1 MLFSQERLTG
11 RPVWYVFEKLK
22 LVLDEAVKLVNF
34 IKARGTNSRI
44 FKALCEDMMSPHSSS
59 LFHTEVRWLSRGKQ
73 IEKLLDEFDDEV
85 WGGYSDDNL
94 DPDENE
100 NEENECSYNTGT
112 EQSSAD
118 DSDTELENSC
128 SDISYHESDDD
139 LPLTLRNKYF
149 VGKDGTKWARRP
161 PNQRVRTSRVN
172 IVLEKPGVIGDA
184 KNANSIL
191 DAWNLFFTYEI
202 VENIVACTNI
212 FIDVNIR
219 SKFGRERDARY
230 TTIPE
235 MKALFGVLYIIG
247 ALKNGHR
254 STKDMW
260 SSDGCNIDILKCA
273 MSEKRFLFLLRCIRF
288 DDIRGREE
296 RKKLD
301 KMTHI
306 RKVFDDFTINCKKSY
321 SLSEYVT
328 LDEKLQSFRGRC
340 SFRQYMPN
348 KPAKYGIKI
357 FALCDS
363 VNYYTSNLEVYVGIQ
378 PAGPYT
384 IDNSAASIT
393 KRMVNI
399 VYNSGRNVT
408 MDNWFT
414 SIPLAD
420 DLLKKKVT
428 IIGTIRKNKR
438 EIPPSFASS
447 KNRPVFSSFFGFSN
461 NKTLVSYKAN
471 KKKIVMLI
479 STIHHDKNIANEE
492 KLKPEIIMAYNSTK
506 SGVDTM
512 DYMTENYTVA
522 RTSARWPLT
531 IFYALMNIGGIN
543 SQIIY
548 QANTKIK
555 ISRLQFL
562 KTLGRELMEEHV
574 QCRMTIPAVRVEVK
588 SSIRKYFNIQPLQE
602 SRVRASGRCS
612 FCERTRDRKT
622 TKVCTTCIKLIC
634 RDHLISVC
642 PECYACA

>member
-1 MLFSQERLTG
+1 M
-11 RPVWYVFEKLK
+11 
-22 LVLDEAVKLVNF
+22 DE
-34 IKARGTNSRI
+34 
-44 FKALCEDMMSPHSSS
+44 H
-59 LFHTEVRWLSRGKQ
+59 Q
-73 IEKLLDEFDDEV
+73 IENLLDEFEDEI
-85 WGGYSDDNL
+85 WGGNSDDDL
-94 DPDENE
+94 DLDENKNNE
-100 NEENECSYNTGT
+100 NECLDNTDT

-118 DSDTELENSC
+118 DSDTELQNSC

-149 VGKDGTKWARRP
+149 IGKDGTKWARRP
-161 PNQRVRTSRVN
+161 PTK
-172 IVLEKPGVIGDA
+172 E
-184 KNANSIL
+184 
-191 DAWNLFFTYEI
+191 EM
-202 VENIVACTNI
+202 
-212 FIDVNIR
+212 
-219 SKFGRERDARY
+219 DARF
-230 TTIPE
+230 TTVQE

-306 RKVFDDFTINCKKSY
+306 RKVFDDFTMNCKKSY
-321 SLSEYVT
+321 ALSEYVT

-340 SFRQYMPN
+340 PFRQYMPN

-363 VNYYTSNLEVYVGIQ
+363 VNCYTSNLEVYVGTQ
-378 PAGPYT
+378 PAGPYAV
-384 IDNSAASIT
+384 DNSAASIT
-393 KRMVNI
+393 KRMH
-399 VYNSGRNVT
+399 SLSRR
-408 MDNWFT
+408 FT
-414 SIPLAD
+414 E
-420 DLLKKKVT
+420 KKVT

-438 EIPPSFASS
+438 EVPPSFASS
-447 KNRPVFSSFFGFSN
+447 KNRSVFSSYFGFSN

-471 KKKIVMLI
+471 KNKIVILI
-479 STIHHDKNIANEE
+479 STMHHDKQIAQVNKE
-492 KLKPEIIMAYNSTK
+492 KLKPEIIMDYNRTK

-548 QANTKIK
+548 QANTKNK

-574 QCRMTIPAVRVEVK
+574 QNRITIPAVRIEVK
-588 SSIRKYFNIQPLQE
+588 SSIRKYFNVQQLQE
-602 SRVRASGRCS
+602 SRVKASGRCS
-612 FCERTRDRKT
+612 FCERSKDRKT
-622 TKVCTTCIKLIC
+622 TKVLRNNAYPTYPEFTTFISRLKTFNLFPLTSS
-634 RDHLISVC
+634 RDKYSLAESGFIYSGKKDIVEYFCCGLVLHHWEKEDN
-642 PECYACA
+642 P

>member
-1 MLFSQERLTG
+1 M
-11 RPVWYVFEKLK
+11 
-22 LVLDEAVKLVNF
+22 DE
-34 IKARGTNSRI
+34 
-44 FKALCEDMMSPHSSS
+44 H
-59 LFHTEVRWLSRGKQ
+59 Q
-73 IEKLLDEFDDEV
+73 IENLLDEFEDEI
-85 WGGYSDDNL
+85 WGGNSDDDL
-94 DPDENE
+94 DLDENK
-100 NEENECSYNTGT
+100 NDENECSDNTDT

-118 DSDTELENSC
+118 DSDTELQNLC

-149 VGKDGTKWARRP
+149 IGKDGTKWARRP
-161 PNQRVRTSRVN
+161 PNQRVRTSKVN
-172 IVLEKPGVIGDA
+172 IVVEKPGVIGDA
-184 KNANSIL
+184 KNANCIL
-191 DAWNLFFTYEI
+191 DAWNLFFTNNI
-202 VENIVACTNI
+202 IENIVACTNI
-212 FIDVNIR
+212 FIQVNIL
-219 SKFGRERDARY
+219 SKFGRESDARF
-230 TTIPE
+230 TTVQE

-306 RKVFDDFTINCKKSY
+306 RKVFDDFTMNCKKSY
-321 SLSEYVT
+321 ALSEYVT

-340 SFRQYMPN
+340 PFRQYMPN

-363 VNYYTSNLEVYVGIQ
+363 VNCYTSNLEVYVGTQ
-378 PAGPYT
+378 PAGPYSV
-384 IDNSAASIT
+384 DNSAASIT

-399 VYNSGRNVT
+399 IYNSGRNVT

-438 EIPPSFASS
+438 EVPPSFVSS
-447 KNRPVFSSFFGFSN
+447 KNRSVFSSYFGFSN

-471 KKKIVMLI
+471 KNKIVILI
-479 STIHHDKNIANEE
+479 STMHHDKQIAQVNKE
-492 KLKPEIIMAYNSTK
+492 KLKPEIIMDYNRTK

-548 QANTKIK
+548 QANTKNK

-574 QCRMTIPAVRVEVK
+574 QNRITIPAVRIEVK
-588 SSIRKYFNIQPLQE
+588 SSIRKYFNVQQLQE
-602 SRVRASGRCS
+602 SRVKASGRCS
-612 FCERTRDRKT
+612 FCERSKDRKT
-622 TKVCTTCIKLIC
+622 TKVCTTCIRLIC

-642 PECYACA
+642 PDCYASV

>member
-1 MLFSQERLTG
+1 MQ
-11 RPVWYVFEKLK
+11 
-22 LVLDEAVKLVNF
+22 
-34 IKARGTNSRI
+34 
-44 FKALCEDMMSPHSSS
+44 
-59 LFHTEVRWLSRGKQ
+59 Q

-602 SRVRASGRCS
+602 SRVRASGTPIYISARAPEPFPSKWMSIVDGSSLSCS
-612 FCERTRDRKT
+612 PKRVCVGFC
-622 TKVCTTCIKLIC
+622 VW
-634 RDHLISVC
+634 
-642 PECYACA
+642 PECWEGIDLTKQIICISLYKIDLVVKLRQDLYSVRWI